1 MPADAVRV
9 GGLAC
14 QTPRPQGRAGTARG
28 TERVISPAHHIGAV
42 RGRAPFEGV
51 ARDEKRLEL
60 RGRLSPRGNCLL
72 EMQLFDDQPDLLLAQ
87 SGKDCYKTSDKG
99 RYCHRICNMPAAT
112 LSQREQLKALVS
124 GKPIIRAQELRNAGI
139 AGSTIQRALDD
150 RSEAHT
156 SELQSLMRISYAV
169 F

>member
-1 MPADAVRV
+1 
-9 GGLAC
+9 
-14 QTPRPQGRAGTARG
+14 
-28 TERVISPAHHIGAV
+28 
-42 RGRAPFEGV
+42 
-51 ARDEKRLEL
+51 
-60 RGRLSPRGNCLL
+60 
-72 EMQLFDDQPDLLLAQ
+72 MQLFDDQPDLLLAQ

-150 RSEAHT
+150 GDIVRISRGLYQDPQSDVDSAQTLAGVRSEERRVGKEGVAK
-156 SELQSLMRISYAV
+156 IK
-169 F
+169 